1 MVDQIIKFYHYLLGT
16 GRHTLKTQPIQAKK
30 DHKIF
35 ATENFNKFSSIKCL
49 HYTVF
54 TLLTVGSSR
63 SHDAAV
69 TTIIFAS
76 CKQYLL
82 PSVMPLWVGL
92 VHRVFY
98 HSIFTLIL
106 QVLVMN
112 QYPVWCWYE
121 AVAVATQKHP
131 STCTLVSPWWP
142 YFQSSQSTHLVGK
155 PVW

>member
-1 MVDQIIKFYHYLLGT
+1 MVNQIIKNNYLYF
-16 GRHTLKTQPIQAKK
+16 K
-30 DHKIF
+30 DWK
-35 ATENFNKFSSIKCL
+35 AYTKDTTRTSQKGPQELSTENFNKFSSIKCL
-49 HYTVF
+49 HYIVF

-82 PSVMPLWVGL
+82 PSVIPLWVGL
-92 VHRVFY
+92 VHKVFY
-98 HSIFTLIL
+98 HSVLTLIL

-112 QYPVWCWYE
+112 QYPVQRWYE

-142 YFQSSQSTHLVGK
+142 YFQSSQSIHLVGK